1 MKITAHPNEPQLDIE
16 DFHGPGGN
24 LRYCSYRHDHGIYSG
39 TDCSILLNLTSFHV
53 KSESEGT
60 AHGIIFIIVC
70 LLGLGGN
77 IFLFSLVSCGR
88 KLQTHSN
95 LYLLNRALAEGTF
108 LLDGI
113 LVGVTMLHNSWDIGE
128 FTCKAFTATIIVFQ
142 YVPIIFLTFMAVDCY
157 IVGSPSISALQYR
170 CPIQLLVVMTV
181 WIGAAIICFPISWEA
196 KLLDVENLDLEHT
209 KVCMNNSHNLSM
221 TLLVF
226 FFMFLTPLT
235 ITISFSIVA
244 YLRFKRLP
252 QDVSGRE
259 TRKTTRLVMVLAG
272 VLCIGQLP
280 SRILEIV
287 AHMDHSSISL
297 GFLWVVRIVATMP
310 YVSISIQPV
319 LCIVLQPDL
328 RQAVKNCF
336 HCTCIK
342 PSKTSTPT
350 TISLE
355 DLGHA

>member
-1 MKITAHPNEPQLDIE
+1 MTIIAHPKTPALDVE
-16 DFHGPGGN
+16 NFHGPEGN
-24 LRYCSYRHDHGIYSG
+24 LRYCSYRSDHGIYSG

-53 KSESEGT
+53 KSDGEGT

-70 LLGLGGN
+70 LLGLCGN

-88 KLQTHSN
+88 TLQTHSN

-142 YVPIIFLTFMAVDCY
+142 YVPIIFLTFMAIDCY

-170 CPIQLLVVMTV
+170 KPIQLVVVMTV
-181 WIGAAIICFPISWEA
+181 WISAAVLLFPISWEA
-196 KLLDVENLDLEHT
+196 KVLDVENLDLEHT
-209 KVCMNNSHNLSM
+209 RVCMSNPHKLSM
-221 TLLVF
+221 ILLVF
-226 FFMFLTPLT
+226 LFMFLTPLI
-235 ITISFSIVA
+235 ITISFSILA

-252 QDVSGRE
+252 QDVRGRQ
-259 TRKTTRLVMVLAG
+259 TRKTTTLVMVLA
-272 VLCIGQLP
+272 VILCIGQLP
-280 SRILEIV
+280 SRILEILV
-287 AHMDHSSISL
+287 HMDHTSISL

-310 YVSISIQPV
+310 YVSVSIQPV
-319 LCIVLQPDL
+319 LCIALQPDL

-336 HCTCIK
+336 HCKCVK
-342 PSKTSTPT
+342 PSEPSTPT
-350 TISLE
+350 TITLE